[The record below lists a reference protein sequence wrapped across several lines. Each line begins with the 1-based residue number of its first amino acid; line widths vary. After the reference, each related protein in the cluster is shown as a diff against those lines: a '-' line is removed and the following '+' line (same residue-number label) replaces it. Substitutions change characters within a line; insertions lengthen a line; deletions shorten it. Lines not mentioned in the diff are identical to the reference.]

1 MISISASLNQFAFLI
16 SAFPGYESWL
26 QSFMPAIFT
35 SIKIINSESKAIS
48 EFEEPHWVIKINV
61 Y

>member
-1 MISISASLNQFAFLI
+1 
-16 SAFPGYESWL
+16 
-26 QSFMPAIFT
+26 MPAIFT